1 HARTARSARRPARTG
16 QGPAGDGP
24 PARRNPP
31 GSRGDARPPRVPHR
45 RVRAAGARAV
55 SEARELPRRI
65 VVAGDGP
72 LGALAAVALKL
83 AVPTTEVVVIGLPP
97 DPAALGERSTG
108 GLPFA
113 GRLHE
118 RLGIADEELVR
129 RCGASYRLVNRYL
142 GWGAEGHEGVAAY
155 GAEVDPKL
163 DTGFARNW

>member
-1 HARTARSARRPARTG
+1 
-16 QGPAGDGP
+16 
-24 PARRNPP
+24 
-31 GSRGDARPPRVPHR
+31 
-45 RVRAAGARAV
+45 
-55 SEARELPRRI
+55 
-65 VVAGDGP
+65 
-72 LGALAAVALKL
+72 AAVALKL

-97 DPAALGERSTG
+97 DPAALGESSTG

-155 GAEVDPKL
+155 GAEVDPML
-163 DTGFARNW
+163 DTGFARNWGAGPRNASSASPPGSLAEMLAAAGRFAPPPPG